1 MVPKEMNLNAFVY
14 NCNMFVSNTST
25 LILLAKIGMLG
36 QFIENFG
43 KIEIT
48 AEVNKEFSA
57 KNSFDSKIICGLI
70 EEKKITIKHAAKGKV
85 FGVLRE
91 FSLDEG
97 EATAFALFD
106 EKKHKAIL
114 TDDYELI
121 KLCSLEQVPFLSA
134 MAIIVRMKEKKMLS
148 KEEALQK
155 ISELNSF
162 GRYSKE
168 LFDFYISEVEK

>member
-1 MVPKEMNLNAFVY
+1 MNLNAFAY

-25 LILLAKIGMLG
+25 LILIAKVGLLG

-48 AEVNKEFSA
+48 VEVRKEVSA
-57 KNSFDSKIICGLI
+57 KNSVDAKIILGLI
-70 EEKKITIKHAAKGKV
+70 EEKKITIKQAAKGKV

-97 EATAFALFD
+97 EATAFVLFD

-121 KLCSLEQVPFLSA
+121 KLCNLEKVPFLSA
-134 MAIIVRMKEKKMLS
+134 MAIIVRMKEKKILS
-148 KEEALQK
+148 QEEALQK

-168 LFDFYISEVEK
+168 LLEFYILEVKK